1 MASLEEMISKFEK
14 LDFNKMLDEV
24 LNDLLPQII
33 DNVLDQ
39 LESGYIKDNTSPD
52 YTYGMDSEYMKTK
65 ASMGIYSMNIAPRI
79 NLKYSGDFYSGFYA
93 IVKKEII
100 EIGSKDSKANKLETE
115 FTKELFE
122 LDSNN
127 MNWLRSE
134 VKPQVQELLRKQLG
148 II

>member
-1 MASLEEMISKFEK
+1 
-14 LDFNKMLDEV
+14 
-24 LNDLLPQII
+24 
-33 DNVLDQ
+33 
-39 LESGYIKDNTSPD
+39 
-52 YTYGMDSEYMKTK
+52 
-65 ASMGIYSMNIAPRI
+65 MGSYNMSIYPRI

-127 MNWLRSE
+127 MEWLRAE
-134 VKPQVQELLRKQLG
+134 VKPQIQELLRKQLG
-148 II
+148 LI